1 MYAFKVQVNDQAPVV
16 GGAEDLS
23 VLTAIVTATGKLGS
37 ASFPRHN
44 DGTRDIDFRL
54 GGLTARGGHEK
65 DEHLT
70 WLEARDLKPGDRV
83 LIEIVE
89 TDVAHPVT
97 GGEEAEGRAHDERA
111 YFEHC
116 KRAYLELR
124 GKYEGD
130 A

>member
-23 VLTAIVTATGKLGS
+23 VLTAMVTATGKLGS
-37 ASFPRHN
+37 ASLPRHD
-44 DGTRDIDFRL
+44 DGTREIDFRL
-54 GGLTARGGHEK
+54 GGLTARGSQKK

-70 WLEARDLKPGDRV
+70 WLEARGLKPGDRV

-97 GGEEAEGRAHDERA
+97 GGEEAEARAHDERA

>member
-1 MYAFKVQVNDQAPVV
+1 MYAFKVQINGQEPLV

-37 ASFPRHN
+37 ASFPQRD
-44 DGTRDIDFRL
+44 DGTKDIDFRL
-54 GGLTARGGHEK
+54 GGLTARGEGKK

-70 WLEARDLKPGDRV
+70 WLEATALKPGDRIS
-83 LIEIVE
+83 IEIVE
-89 TDVAHPVT
+89 TDTADPVV
-97 GGEEAEGRAHDERA
+97 GGKEAEERAHDERA

-116 KRAYLELR
+116 RRAYLELR
-124 GKYEGD
+124 EKYEDD

>member
-1 MYAFKVQVNDQAPVV
+1 MYAFKVQVNDGEPLV

-23 VLTAIVTATGKLGS
+23 VLTAILTATGKLGS
-37 ASFPRHN
+37 ASFPHRD

-54 GGLTARGGHEK
+54 GGLTARGTGNK

-70 WLEARDLKPGDRV
+70 WVEARGLKPGDRV
-83 LIEIVE
+83 AIEIVE
-89 TDVAHPVT
+89 TEVANPVI
-97 GGEEAEGRAHDERA
+97 GGSEAQESAHDERQ

-124 GKYEGD
+124 EKYES
-130 A
+130 AA